1 MNMSVFTGTG
11 RLFRLML
18 RKERVRLPIWIVS
31 ISVLFLLSI
40 LSFPETYPTPEDRQ
54 GRALLLESPALRAMA
69 GPGYGLENYTFGA
82 MITNEMFLYVG
93 IAAAFMSIFMI
104 VRNTRA
110 EEESGLSE
118 LVKAGVIG
126 RVSMST
132 AAFLLMV
139 LANLFIAV
147 IIIAGMP
154 YTIEGLSWEGASAF
168 GLGVAGVGIMF
179 GTISLLMAQVSESA
193 GAASGISSALLGLAF
208 LFRAV
213 GDVASVDVWR
223 WLSPIGWGQ
232 AMRAFVDERW
242 WPLGLFGGGI
252 ILLAVAAIYV
262 DYRRDDGAGVLRVQ
276 SGKARAGGGLT
287 HLLGLQSF
295 LFRWV
300 FLSWAAGAA
309 LYGVAMGAI
318 SEEAADFFADNPIGE
333 DFLVQAEGATLAE
346 SLFATYMAF
355 LAMLAAGYALQV
367 MTKMLREEKSGR
379 GEILL
384 VQSVPRPR
392 WMLDY
397 LLISCV
403 GSFMLL
409 VISGIGA
416 GALYGYYTDSA
427 DGAWKVFF
435 AAIAQTPAVWVFI
448 GLAALLMGLW
458 PKALSLVWLVYTAF
472 TLIGLIG
479 PLLQLPEWV
488 SDISPYAQIPDVP
501 AEEWTA
507 WSTVILLAVF
517 AVFTVVGM
525 YTIRKRDLII

>member
-1 MNMSVFTGTG
+1 
-11 RLFRLML
+11 
-18 RKERVRLPIWIVS
+18 
-31 ISVLFLLSI
+31 
-40 LSFPETYPTPEDRQ
+40 
-54 GRALLLESPALRAMA
+54 
-69 GPGYGLENYTFGA
+69 
-82 MITNEMFLYVG
+82 
-93 IAAAFMSIFMI
+93 
-104 VRNTRA
+104 
-110 EEESGLSE
+110 
-118 LVKAGVIG
+118 
-126 RVSMST
+126 
-132 AAFLLMV
+132 
-139 LANLFIAV
+139 
-147 IIIAGMP
+147 
-154 YTIEGLSWEGASAF
+154 
-168 GLGVAGVGIMF
+168 
-179 GTISLLMAQVSESA
+179 
-193 GAASGISSALLGLAF
+193 
-208 LFRAV
+208 
-213 GDVASVDVWR
+213 
-223 WLSPIGWGQ
+223 
-232 AMRAFVDERW
+232 
-242 WPLGLFGGGI
+242 
-252 ILLAVAAIYV
+252 
-262 DYRRDDGAGVLRVQ
+262 
-276 SGKARAGGGLT
+276 
-287 HLLGLQSF
+287 
-295 LFRWV
+295 
-300 FLSWAAGAA
+300 
-309 LYGVAMGAI
+309 
-318 SEEAADFFADNPIGE
+318 
-333 DFLVQAEGATLAE
+333 
-346 SLFATYMAF
+346 MAF

-367 MTKMLREEKSGR
+367 MTKMLREEKNGR

-488 SDISPYAQIPDVP
+488 SDISPYAQIPGVP

-525 YTIRKRDLII
+525 FTIRKRDLII